1 MLINNNVS
9 FGRAIKVTGD
19 NSKKF
24 AKLLANYSNS
34 AFEKGDNDCNCDK
47 SSALEEFTKKI
58 FNDITSET
66 TKAKVYEFSSGD
78 CYIFSGKEAEKA
90 QELTQDIKEECL
102 FNEQNY
108 VDDFAQSLNDIIIKH
123 NENNLIKMIENGNN
137 SLKNSFIHVV
147 AGSNPNIIS
156 SAIYKSESPYI
167 SEQLRIN
174 LN

>member
-19 NSKKF
+19 NNKKF
-24 AKLLANYSNS
+24 ASLLANYANNTT
-34 AFEKGDNDCNCDK
+34 EKGSAYCNCDK
-47 SSALEEFTKKI
+47 SSALEDFTKKI
-58 FNDITSET
+58 FNDITSER

-90 QELTQDIKEECL
+90 HELSKDVKKECL

-108 VDDFAQSLNDIIIKH
+108 VDDFAKSLNDIIIKH
-123 NENNLIKMIENGNN
+123 SENQLIKMIENGNS
-137 SLKNSFIHVV
+137 SLKNSIINVV

-167 SEQLRIN
+167 SEQLTIN